1 VKKKILAVLTASI
14 LAIALL
20 TACAEGEQTSQ
31 SDTTPAATAPGTT
44 QPATTEPA
52 ETEPAETEPE
62 SRFMEIRYATGF
74 SVEYLEDNI
83 TIVTDA
89 ENQRFLLV
97 PRGQAVPSGF
107 DDDMIVIETPIQ
119 RAVFGSTTHVG
130 MIAPFDI
137 WGNIAGI
144 VTPHGQV
151 PYLDA
156 DIDASGYDILYLGG
170 WRDPDYEL
178 LMLSNPDLAFVY
190 TGSSPQTEL
199 ITMLEELG
207 IPFAVNNE
215 YMEPTYQG
223 RMEWMLFF
231 APFFGIDEQV
241 VNYVDNQFEMLEEMY
256 AIVAGAEHRPNVA
269 WGSVWQGTIWVSGA
283 DSFVANQVR
292 SAGGEWMFDVG
303 GQISFEE
310 FYVALAE
317 ADVFILAM
325 NEQSVPDYESL
336 LAMVPIIEDAP
347 VIVNRN
353 VWQFHVGYWYF
364 TDRLAGQVLDLAAIF
379 HPDLFPNHAVFNYNP
394 LAE

>member
-1 VKKKILAVLTASI
+1 MKKKILFILAASI

-20 TACAEGEQTSQ
+20 ASCAAEEQTTQ
-31 SDTTPAATAPGTT
+31 PADTTPAATAPDTT
-44 QPATTEPA
+44 QPTAPA

-74 SVEYLEDNI
+74 SVEYLADNI

-97 PRGQAVPSGF
+97 PRGQVVPTDV

-137 WGNIAGI
+137 WGNVAGI

-156 DIDASGYDILYLGG
+156 DVDASGYDILYLGS

-178 LMLSNPDLAFVY
+178 LVLSNPDLVFVY

-207 IPFAVNNE
+207 IPYAVNNE

-223 RMEWMLFF
+223 RMEWKLFF

-241 VNYVDNQFEMLEEMY
+241 VDYVNNQFAMLEEMY
-256 AIVAGAEHRPNVA
+256 AVVADAAHRPNVA
-269 WGSVWQGTIWVSGA
+269 WGLVWQGTIWVSGA

-310 FYVALAE
+310 FYAALVD

-325 NEQSVPDYESL
+325 NAQSVPDYESL
-336 LAMVPIIEDAP
+336 LAMVPIIENAP
-347 VIVNRN
+347 VIVHRN

-364 TDRLAGQVLDLAAIF
+364 TDRLAGQVIDLAAIF
-379 HPDLFPNHAVFNYNP
+379 HPELFPNHAVFNYNP